1 VSTLNIAA
9 SRIDRLGEL
18 RMPGDCALEQE
29 EPVFAAT
36 SDFAAEFGGPI
47 TRAFLQALPDAWRT
61 TPLVVDTSLV
71 WLPEG
76 ASAGPLLLHR
86 EPYPESVLR
95 GVRVGKSGSECGARQ
110 RHARSSGWELV
121 TGVMPPAL
129 LQSVLPMNHFHA
141 SKDAIGRDATLR
153 ELVGRGVLALV
164 RIAPGEIVRYPASA
178 FIRHLPATHAGFHYS
193 MRATRGSNQPLVN
206 GFRTVV

>member
-1 VSTLNIAA
+1 MSTLNIAA
-9 SRIDRLGEL
+9 SRIERLGEL

-86 EPYPESVLR
+86 EPYPESVYGAFESANRDL
-95 GVRVGKSGSECGARQ
+95 GVEHISVMLGAV
-110 RHARSSGWELV
+110 GWELV

-129 LQSVLPMNHFHA
+129 LQRVLPMNHFHA
-141 SKDAIGRDATLR
+141 SKDAIGRDVTLR

-178 FIRHLPATHAGFHYS
+178 FFRHLPAAHAGFHYS